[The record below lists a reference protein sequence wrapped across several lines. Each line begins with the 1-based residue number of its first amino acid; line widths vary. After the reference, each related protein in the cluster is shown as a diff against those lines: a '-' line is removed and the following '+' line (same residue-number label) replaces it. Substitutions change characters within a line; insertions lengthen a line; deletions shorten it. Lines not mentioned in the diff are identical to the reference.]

1 MSASEARGGAGVVS
15 SVAPALERSAQ
26 AGSRRS
32 ALILAFASFLVTFDI
47 TAVIVALPRIKAAL
61 ALEVSGFAWVMD
73 AYSLTFT
80 VSLTAAGVLADR
92 FGRRR
97 ALLFGTWLFALASA
111 GCGLATGQ
119 ALLLATRALQGFS
132 SAFVI
137 CGCLALLSDRY
148 KDAALRVRAFAL
160 VGTVTG
166 AAMAI
171 GPSGGGF
178 VAELLGWRWVFLI
191 NLPICALLVTVIP
204 RVVDESRDPSARR
217 IDWLGIATLTGTLTS
232 LIWFLLHG
240 TTLAGIA
247 LPAPL
252 AYAIPALGLAAFIAS
267 QRLQAQPML
276 ELSLFARPAFVGIC
290 LVPLALAI
298 AYWAL
303 LVYLPLF
310 LQTGLGQSLD
320 SVSYWMLAATLPM
333 FLLPFAGA
341 PILLRLGAR
350 RFFSAGLV
358 WVGLGALVMAQA
370 SRTASLPLGL
380 LGMLLCGSGA
390 AVLNSQISG
399 AIMSYAP
406 KERSGTVSAIATI
419 LRQGGF
425 ASGIAMLGAILSS
438 ARPAAEAP
446 GAAAGAAAAADFL
459 PVFLV
464 AGAVCVVM
472 ATGIALLLRGPAT
485 PAPK

>member
-1 MSASEARGGAGVVS
+1 MTTINIS
-15 SVAPALERSAQ
+15 SDVRAPAIERLQS
-26 AGSRRS
+26 SRRP
-32 ALILAFASFLVTFDI
+32 AFILAFASFLVTFDI
-47 TAVIVALPRIKAAL
+47 TAVIVALPRIKASL
-61 ALEVSGFAWVMD
+61 ALDVAGFAWVMD

-97 ALLFGTWLFALASA
+97 ALLYGTWLFAIASA
-111 GCGLATGQ
+111 GCGLANGQ
-119 ALLLATRALQGFS
+119 ALLLATRAMQGFA

-148 KDAALRVRAFAL
+148 KEAALRVKAFAL

-191 NLPICALLVTVIP
+191 NLPICAMLVTVIP
-204 RVVDESRDPSARR
+204 RVVEESRDPSARR
-217 IDWLGIATLTGTLTS
+217 IDALGIATLTLTLTS

-240 TTLAGIA
+240 TTLAGVR

-252 AYAIPALGLAAFIAS
+252 AYAIPALGFAAFVAS

-310 LQTGLGQSLD
+310 LQAGLGQSLD

-350 RFFSAGLV
+350 RFFSAGLA
-358 WVGLGALVMAQA
+358 WVGLGALVLAQG
-370 SRTASLPLGL
+370 SRSASLPLAL

-399 AIMSYAP
+399 AIMSFAP

-425 ASGIAMLGAILSS
+425 ASGIAMLGAIL
-438 ARPAAEAP
+438 ARPAA
-446 GAAAGAAAAADFL
+446 GAATSSAISAPASSTAASVPPSFVSL
-459 PVFLV
+459 FLV
-464 AGAVCVVM
+464 AGAVCAVM
-472 ATGIALLLRGPAT
+472 AGCIAVLLRT
-485 PAPK
+485 PAAPAQK